1 MKRIKILLIIIL
13 TVGTCGVFAQ
23 NVTIGEY
30 SSSVK
35 TGTQDTLNTT
45 ISRDTPPLTQQPV
58 LNTERDIDSIPA
70 SIDLVTSQDSA
81 PLTKKQ
87 NPVEND
93 SAFAGSVNRDYQCLY
108 NTCSSKLLERKKK
121 ITQLK
126 KEIKVLQQKLDSLQA
141 VLRDMMNTDS
151 TSVYTININ
160 DIDNLPVNINFQD
173 KSYSVY
179 IVNPHKN
186 KINLYNKKE
195 GGGFYDFA
203 SINKHLNRQGK
214 VMLFA
219 MNAGMYMKNREP
231 EGLFI
236 QNGEIRKPLNLKK
249 EIPGPSNFYNLRPNG
264 VFAIDELNNP
274 YVVVTE
280 DFPEL
285 AKREH
290 ISLATQSGPMLV
302 IKGEINA
309 HFTEGSRNLHIRN
322 GVGINQNGKVVFVV
336 SNEPVNFYEFSQL
349 FRDVLNCDDALY
361 LDGAISQMYLPE
373 LNKKYLQNNPPLG
386 PIITVEK

>member
-1 MKRIKILLIIIL
+1 MHNTFNMKRIKILLIIIF

-35 TGTQDTLNTT
+35 TGTKDTLNTT

-58 LNTERDIDSIPA
+58 LNTERPIDSIPA
-70 SIDLVTSQDSA
+70 SINLVTSQDSA

-141 VLRDMMNTDS
+141 VLRNMMNTDS

-173 KSYSVY
+173 KS
-179 IVNPHKN
+179 
-186 KINLYNKKE
+186 
-195 GGGFYDFA
+195 
-203 SINKHLNRQGK
+203 
-214 VMLFA
+214 
-219 MNAGMYMKNREP
+219 
-231 EGLFI
+231 
-236 QNGEIRKPLNLKK
+236 
-249 EIPGPSNFYNLRPNG
+249 
-264 VFAIDELNNP
+264 
-274 YVVVTE
+274 
-280 DFPEL
+280 
-285 AKREH
+285 
-290 ISLATQSGPMLV
+290 
-302 IKGEINA
+302 
-309 HFTEGSRNLHIRN
+309 
-322 GVGINQNGKVVFVV
+322 
-336 SNEPVNFYEFSQL
+336 
-349 FRDVLNCDDALY
+349 
-361 LDGAISQMYLPE
+361 
-373 LNKKYLQNNPPLG
+373 
-386 PIITVEK
+386 